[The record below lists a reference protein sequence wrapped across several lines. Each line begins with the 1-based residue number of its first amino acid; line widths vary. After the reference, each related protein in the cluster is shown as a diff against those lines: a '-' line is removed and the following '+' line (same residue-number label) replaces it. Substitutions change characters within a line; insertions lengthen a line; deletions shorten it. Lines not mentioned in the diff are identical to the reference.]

1 MELTEVVTPSVAIP
15 VLGVL
20 VCAFLVFAFGF
31 KSPGQPPSFE
41 AFDEESKKKRN
52 KRSKGKSQSNGHAL
66 TIPDEGNINTS
77 AKPQPSPKQTKQTPK
92 QASSTKGK
100 QASQALEQPK
110 KTKKAAVV
118 KEVAKEQPVTPKQ
131 EQQET
136 QDDDGWQTIIKKD
149 KKQKKREERGETP
162 IEEKY
167 IAMEKQPV
175 IMEEPVAIQTEEK
188 QELAP
193 ASPQASPQEQR
204 QKKKKDKKAKKG
216 KLELE
221 AQEVVHDTELESRKE
236 EAQEPIIDIEI
247 IPVQTAQPELEI
259 VAENNVE
266 HHIQDAMET
275 HEAQEEEVLVVKKK
289 SKSKKKKQSPA
300 PVPELAPVHPDPVQP
315 TPVQPDPVQ
324 PHPVPDKQEPESVA
338 PEAQS
343 SLSPKEEN
351 TPLMAKSPKKKQK
364 KERRKGN
371 TESKSGDPEEDVGGA
386 SGSVE
391 PSLSHSLTDVSKQTP
406 KITELSQ
413 EVVPG
418 PAPGAEAAA
427 AQSPGAT
434 FDELGGL
441 SESWTEAK
449 PKSKKKKARRE
460 N

>member
-1 MELTEVVTPSVAIP
+1 MEITEVVTPAVAIP

-41 AFDEESKKKRN
+41 AFDEDSKRKRN

-66 TIPDEGNINTS
+66 SIPDEGNVNTI
-77 AKPQPSPKQTKQTPK
+77 AKPQPSPKQTKQTAK
-92 QASSTKGK
+92 QVSSAKVK
-100 QASQALEQPK
+100 QTSQAAEQSK
-110 KTKKAAVV
+110 KVKKVAVV
-118 KEVAKEQPVTPKQ
+118 KEVAKEPPVAPKQ
-131 EQQET
+131 QQET
-136 QDDDGWQTIIKKD
+136 PDDDDGWHTIIKKD

-162 IEEKY
+162 IEERY
-167 IAMEKQPV
+167 IAMERQPV
-175 IMEEPVAIQTEEK
+175 VMEEPVALETEEK
-188 QELAP
+188 SESAP
-193 ASPQASPQEQR
+193 ASPQEQR
-204 QKKKKDKKAKKG
+204 QKKKKEKKAKKG
-216 KLELE
+216 KLEVE
-221 AQEVVHDTELESRKE
+221 SQAVVPDAETEQGKDA
-236 EAQEPIIDIEI
+236 AQEPIIDIEI
-247 IPVQTAQPELEI
+247 IPAETPQPELEV

-275 HEAQEEEVLVVKKK
+275 HEEEEVQVVKKK
-289 SKSKKKKQSPA
+289 SKSKKKKQSPT
-300 PVPELAPVHPDPVQP
+300 PEPEAA
-315 TPVQPDPVQ
+315 PVQPDQIQPGPVE
-324 PHPVPDKQEPESVA
+324 PSPAPVDQESR
-338 PEAQS
+338 
-343 SLSPKEEN
+343 LSPTEEN
-351 TPLMAKSPKKKQK
+351 TPVTTKSPKKKQK

-371 TESKSGDPEEDVGGA
+371 EPKSVDPEEDVGGA

-391 PSLSHSLTDVSKQTP
+391 PSLSQSLTDVSKQTP

-427 AQSPGAT
+427 AQSPVAT